1 MVGADRAII
10 AQFEQ
15 FRKKRNIGGYER
27 AGLVSNQ
34 EAHEMISLARQL
46 RASVEQWI
54 RQNYPSLL

>member
-27 AGLVSNQ
+27 AGLVSDQ